1 MQGDQMTKVIG
12 TPGVAAFLDHDVQPA
27 GRQRRKLRQGRA
39 DEGQIG
45 VDAGRARR
53 NTRTWQTRLRQD
65 TPDGAMMDAQLGGD
79 GADAPALGMVVAQ
92 NLRFRFSGNAQ
103 LGFLFDQVRW
113 RMEPGSYPG
122 SPA

>member
-1 MQGDQMTKVIG
+1 M
-12 TPGVAAFLDHDVQPA
+12 
-27 GRQRRKLRQGRA
+27 R
-39 DEGQIG
+39 EG
-45 VDAGRARR
+45 ARR
-53 NTRTWQTRLRQD
+53 DTGAWQTRLRQD
-65 TPDGAMMDAQLGGD
+65 TPDGAMMDTQLGGD

>member
-1 MQGDQMTKVIG
+1 
-12 TPGVAAFLDHDVQPA
+12 
-27 GRQRRKLRQGRA
+27 
-39 DEGQIG
+39 
-45 VDAGRARR
+45 
-53 NTRTWQTRLRQD
+53 
-65 TPDGAMMDAQLGGD
+65 MMDTQLGGD

-92 NLRFRFSGNAQ
+92 NLRFRFRGNGQ